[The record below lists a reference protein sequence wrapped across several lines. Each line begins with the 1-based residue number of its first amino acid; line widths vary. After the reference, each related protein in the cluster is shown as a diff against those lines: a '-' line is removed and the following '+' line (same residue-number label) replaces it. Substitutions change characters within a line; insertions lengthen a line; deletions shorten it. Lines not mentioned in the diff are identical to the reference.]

1 MLRGMADSLC
11 PVCLARFPSPKVRTA
26 HLHDEHD
33 GTTLTWAGRL
43 ATITAPD
50 GTTRTLS
57 MRDFRTLRAGGSG
70 EASPPATPGTVADAS
85 PDSQSA
91 ESGDPSPEPRTP
103 RVGKPAERPKADPI
117 NRAISRQSVEDAL
130 TRATLAELIRSLSR
144 AISEWDGAGERGVF
158 SATEAATIADL
169 LYDQTVDVV
178 LRRFAGDVSRFKAA
192 LAVLIIAAGKGRIH
206 AAAIAE
212 RQRRIRAGLPP
223 APVLPVQSAEPIT
236 EPAAEP
242 GPAIIMPFPTGP
254 NGHSVPLPFAIVEGV
269 SGYQPPAP
277 QPAQPDAG
285 GAFVPMTPAMLAER
299 QAAWARDNA
308 PTDNRTAAALANA
321 GPSAIDRIFGD

>member
-1 MLRGMADSLC
+1 MLGPVTDSLC
-11 PVCLARFPSPKVRTA
+11 PVCLAHFPTPKARTEHMHA
-26 HLHDEHD
+26 DHD
-33 GTTLTWAGRL
+33 GTTMTWRGRV
-43 ATITAPD
+43 ATITASD
-50 GTTRTLS
+50 GSTRELS
-57 MRDFRTLRAGGSG
+57 MRDFRTLRAGGSAG
-70 EASPPATPGTVADAS
+70 DSMTPPPAEQQEAPVPPTES
-85 PDSQSA
+85 PA
-91 ESGDPSPEPRTP
+91 EPRTP
-103 RVGKPAERPKADPI
+103 RVGRPAERPKADPV
-117 NRAISRQSVEDAL
+117 NRAISRQNVEDAM
-130 TRATLAELIRSLSR
+130 TRATLAELFRSLSR

-169 LYDQTVDVV
+169 LYDQTIDVV
-178 LRRFAGDVSRFKAA
+178 VRRFAGDVSRFKAV
-192 LAVLIIAAGKGRIH
+192 LAVCIIAAGKGRIH

-223 APVLPVQSAEPIT
+223 APVLPVQPAETPA

-242 GPAIIMPFPTGP
+242 GPGIIMPFPTEP
-254 NGHSVPLPFAIVEGV
+254 VPTVAMLPGIPT
-269 SGYQPPAP
+269 PP
-277 QPAQPDAG
+277 PAQPDAG

>member
-169 LYDQTVDVV
+169 LYDQTIDVV
-178 LRRFAGDVSRFKAA
+178 VRRFAGDVSRFKAV
-192 LAVLIIAAGKGRIH
+192 LAVCIIAAGKGRIH

-223 APVLPVQSAEPIT
+223 APVLPVQPAETPA

-242 GPAIIMPFPTGP
+242 GPGIIMPFPTEP
-254 NGHSVPLPFAIVEGV
+254 VPTVAMLPGIPT
-269 SGYQPPAP
+269 PP
-277 QPAQPDAG
+277 PAQPDAG